1 MYACGGYHLN
11 RIRTEDYG
19 TLVRLDY
26 RIVMKDD
33 RQEKQFLDELRVLN
47 GNLTISI
54 VQTAVEE
61 Q

>member
-1 MYACGGYHLN
+1 M
-11 RIRTEDYG
+11 
-19 TLVRLDY
+19 RLDY